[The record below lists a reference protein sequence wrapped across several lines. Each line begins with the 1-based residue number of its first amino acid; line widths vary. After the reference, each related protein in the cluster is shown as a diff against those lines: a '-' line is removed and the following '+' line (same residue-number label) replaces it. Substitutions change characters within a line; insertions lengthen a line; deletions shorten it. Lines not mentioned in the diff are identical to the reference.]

1 MKKWWL
7 SGIMALLLVLPGAA
21 QQIMYSNLKQLIE
34 GRGDTVTTL
43 RVDKRTINQIY
54 LMGGADYRITA
65 DDNPG
70 LCKYLKS
77 RCYALRIDTA
87 LYVNCRKMRY
97 GSYRFGNWYAPA
109 MEIGGKIFFVAQPIG
124 QKAASTVLPNDATKL
139 GGEVGDAINASSLV
153 HTRVYYELNLETG
166 KSDFVDKERMMQLLD
181 GFPEQQARLQKE
193 ASEASEVIGKYL
205 RFLRYHA
212 PATRR

>member
-1 MKKWWL
+1 MKRWWL
-7 SGIMALLLVLPGAA
+7 SGVMTLLLVLPATA
-21 QQIMYSNLKQLIE
+21 QQVMYSNLKQLVE

-43 RVDKRTINQIY
+43 RVEKRTINQIY
-54 LMGGADYRITA
+54 LMGGADYRVTA

-97 GSYRFGNWYAPA
+97 RSYRFGNWYAPA
-109 MEIGGKIFFVAQPIG
+109 MEVGGKIFFIAQPIG
-124 QKAASTVLPNDATKL
+124 QRAASTVVPDDVTKL

-153 HTRVYYELNLETG
+153 HARVYYELNLETG
-166 KSDFVDKERMMQLLD
+166 KSDFVDKERMMQLLN
-181 GFPEQQARLQKE
+181 GFPEQQARLEKE
-193 ASEASEVIGKYL
+193 TSEAAAVIGKYL
-205 RFLRYHA
+205 YFLRNRASAHH
-212 PATRR
+212 P